1 MKNNIRTLLKGLN
14 ESIADTSTQ
23 SLPITLA
30 KVTSINQNGTIISAS
45 LYIQNLGLTPY
56 VEIPLIKNKYV
67 NTPIQVGDTVL
78 LLTLS
83 HLLETLLETQ
93 TITDV
98 VYLNSYVAI
107 PFALTADLIN
117 TTNNFMLKN
126 PEETITGEITTN
138 AASLI
143 GSTSDL
149 ELDFNTINIKGN
161 SIRLGNDSETIK
173 TLLEELIDILLS
185 SNTEIGG
192 GGDAPHTHK
201 TIDSGS
207 SVELNNLK
215 NKIASIFT

>member
-14 ESIADTSTQ
+14 ESIADNSTQ

-30 KVTSINQNGTIISAS
+30 KVTSINQSGTVISAT
-45 LYIQNLGLTPY
+45 LYIQNLGLAPY
-56 VEIPLIKNKYV
+56 TEIPLIKNKYV

-107 PFALTADLIN
+107 PFALTADLAN
-117 TTNNFMLKN
+117 VTNNFMLKN
-126 PEETITGEITTN
+126 PEETITGEITAN
-138 AASLI
+138 NASLI

-149 ELDFNTINIKGN
+149 EIGFNAINIKGN

-185 SNTEIGG
+185 SSTEIGG